1 MNLDG
6 WLLLALA
13 SMVFLSIS
21 NLMLKIV
28 SSNDAFTKL
37 DYNAFLVPGALAAL
51 GIIAAL
57 FIAWQKLP
65 PNLAFIPAVMALFAT
80 LGVIA
85 MILALKTGKIAIV
98 TAVLSLSTVLV
109 AVLSFVFLGDRFT
122 GREIAAIV
130 LAILSLLIL
139 VI

>member
-1 MNLDG
+1 MTMDN
-6 WLLLALA
+6 WLLLAFA

-37 DYNAFLVPGALAAL
+37 DLNSFIIPGALIAL
-51 GIIAAL
+51 GVIAAL

-65 PNLAFIPAVMALFAT
+65 SSLQFIPVIMVLFAT
-80 LGVIA
+80 LGVLA
-85 MILALKTGKIAIV
+85 MVFALKTGKIAIV